1 MEIVKIS
8 IEGFANIES
17 VELNLG
23 KFNALVALN
32 NYGKSNVI
40 AAIDFGVD
48 FIVEQT
54 SVKNDM
60 MAFQPV
66 IPINNYIDSK
76 AFKFEISF
84 LTDFMEEN
92 ITVVYGFSFDWI
104 KNDKNKG
111 QRVKEEFLKIKS
123 GKPGSSFKEFL
134 KRNLKET
141 FYRPSQT
148 GRCDK
153 ILIIQKN
160 ELAINKLKNY
170 DDLYYLKVIN
180 EINNLK
186 IAEIDTLQDPDKM
199 FRRISPQ
206 VVKTDYSL
214 NMPEDHNAGFFI
226 YSLKKQKP
234 EIYELFKDS
243 VKSLLPSIEDFEP
256 VEIDLKK
263 HAEFKSEKGK
273 LPLNFP
279 EKLYDIR
286 VKEYNNNQQTNI
298 DGLSSGSQK
307 LFFILAQTVAAELN
321 KIPLITFEELEN
333 SIHPGLLQKLLII
346 VDALTENTKVI
357 ITSHSPYLIQY
368 LDIDKVK
375 IGIPNSKGLAI
386 FKEIKRSR
394 FNKVISIAEEEGISM
409 GDLIFDKMI
418 ECSTGESEL
427 LNELCQ

>member
-8 IEGFANIES
+8 IEGFANIER

-40 AAIDFGVD
+40 TAIDFGVD

-60 MAFQPV
+60 MAFKPV

-84 LTDFMEEN
+84 LTDFMGEN
-92 ITVVYGFSFDWI
+92 VTVVYGFSFDWI

-111 QRVKEEFLKIKS
+111 QRVKDEFLKIKS
-123 GKPGSSFKEFL
+123 SKPGSSFKEYL

-153 ILIIQKN
+153 PLIIQRN

-170 DDLYYLKVIN
+170 DDLYYLKVVN

-186 IAEIDTLQDPDKM
+186 IVEIDTLQDPDKM

-214 NMPEDHNAGFFI
+214 NMPENHDAGFFI

-273 LPLNFP
+273 LPLSFP

-298 DGLSSGSQK
+298 DSLSSGSQK
-307 LFFILAQTVAAELN
+307 LFFVLAQTVAAELN

-346 VDALTENTKVI
+346 VDGLTENTKVI

-394 FNKVISIAEEEGISM
+394 FNKVISIAEEEGISI

-418 ECSTGESEL
+418 ECSSGESGL